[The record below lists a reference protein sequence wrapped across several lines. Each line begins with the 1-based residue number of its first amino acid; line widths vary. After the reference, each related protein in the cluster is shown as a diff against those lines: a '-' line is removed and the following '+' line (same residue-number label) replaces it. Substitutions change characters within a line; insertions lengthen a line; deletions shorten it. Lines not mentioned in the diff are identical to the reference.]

1 MKNFI
6 RFSLLG
12 AILLYA
18 SACNQQ
24 DPALD
29 KAHQEAVEMTEAM
42 RMTHKGMLE
51 KIEFMKKENGEM
63 ADKMENLAQPDSL
76 LAAAV
81 LQTEAI
87 IAHYEALAK
96 SQKELIDQNEDFLKK
111 HEKSKVTA
119 AEMQAQHQQVALNY
133 ETVQKEAA
141 DLLQQ
146 VEDMKTKH
154 EIVDPSAKGQ

>member
-1 MKNFI
+1 
-6 RFSLLG
+6 
-12 AILLYA
+12 
-18 SACNQQ
+18 
-24 DPALD
+24 
-29 KAHQEAVEMTEAM
+29 MTEAM
-42 RMTHKGMLE
+42 RLTHQGMLE
-51 KIEFMKKENGEM
+51 KIDFMKKENGEM
-63 ADKMENLAQPDSL
+63 ADKMKDMEQPDSL

-87 IAHYEALAK
+87 ITHYEALAK

-133 ETVQKEAA
+133 ETVQNEAA
-141 DLLQQ
+141 SLLRQ

-154 EIVDPSAKGQ
+154 EIVDPSAEEQ